1 MAEDDAKGRAAR
13 KPRTAKKPQAEAT
26 PARTAKARSKAG
38 TKSETEAET
47 VAAPNVEAAKP
58 PPSDIGPRRPLR
70 LPPTKGLIVGLAAV
84 AVLAV
89 LVLAWPGARD
99 RLAGMFSR
107 PEPSAPVAALKPAV
121 PKPPVPKPTADSAPE
136 LAAVAAQWGKLTDR
150 LAALEGSL
158 TRLSGDIAT
167 LKSAPPAVGMSA
179 LEGRL
184 AGIEK
189 RLAALTES
197 LKALEDRRARP
208 PVASDAAG
216 SLALLALAGA
226 LRRGTPHGALAA
238 RARAGIAK
246 SDADGGFAAKLNAL
260 VAYEA
265 SGVPSKAA
273 LAARL
278 KALAPPVAAPPPT
291 KATPADG
298 GLWERVTR
306 RLKELVVI
314 RRVGEDPAAAPA
326 AGDQARLAASRAMA
340 AGDVAGALAALD
352 NVRGPDIATWRRDAR
367 ARLKADA
374 LADDLDMM
382 IGRRLGRGATAP

>member
-1 MAEDDAKGRAAR
+1 
-13 KPRTAKKPQAEAT
+13 
-26 PARTAKARSKAG
+26 
-38 TKSETEAET
+38 
-47 VAAPNVEAAKP
+47 
-58 PPSDIGPRRPLR
+58 
-70 LPPTKGLIVGLAAV
+70 
-84 AVLAV
+84 
-89 LVLAWPGARD
+89 
-99 RLAGMFSR
+99 MFSG
-107 PEPSAPVAALKPAV
+107 PEPSASVAVPKPAV
-121 PKPPVPKPTADSAPE
+121 PKSTADTAP
-136 LAAVAAQWGKLTDR
+136 WGKLTDR

-167 LKSAPPAVGMSA
+167 LKSAPPTVEMSV

-189 RLAALTES
+189 RLTALTES

-226 LRRGTPHGALAA
+226 LRRGAPHGALAA
-238 RARAGIAK
+238 RARAGIA
-246 SDADGGFAAKLNAL
+246 DGGFAAKLDAL

-265 SGVPSKAA
+265 KGVPSKAA

-278 KALAPPVAAPPPT
+278 EALPRPVAAPPPA
-291 KATPADG
+291 KATGADG

-314 RRVGEDPAAAPA
+314 RRVGEVPVAEPA
-326 AGDQARLAASRAMA
+326 AGDRARLAASRAMV
-340 AGDVAGALAALD
+340 AGDVAGALAALK
-352 NVRGPDIATWRRDAR
+352 NARGPDIAAWRRDAH

-374 LADDLDMM
+374 LADDLDAM
-382 IGRRLGRGATAP
+382 IGRRLGPAASAP